1 MFRVRVQ
8 MRVRDKVMHGY
19 IKSRAGRNQC
29 NTSVRGWI
37 RHS

>member
-8 MRVRDKVMHGY
+8 MRVRVKVMHGY
-19 IKSRAGRNQC
+19 IRARTGRNQC
-29 NTSVRGWI
+29 NTRVRGWI